1 MKVLI
6 HRLVAILLTF
16 TFLFG
21 INNFAFAEWKDLQVL
36 NNTGFSIKK
45 LYITSSGYRY
55 WGPDRIK
62 DKGILYNGKTANIRY
77 DTGYKNM
84 YS

>member
-16 TFLFG
+16 TCLFG

-45 LYITSSGYRY
+45 LYITSSSYRY